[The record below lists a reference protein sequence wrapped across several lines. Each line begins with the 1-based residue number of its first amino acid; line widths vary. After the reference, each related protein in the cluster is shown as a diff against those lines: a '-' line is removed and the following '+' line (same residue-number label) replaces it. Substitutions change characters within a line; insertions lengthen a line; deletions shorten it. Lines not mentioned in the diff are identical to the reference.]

1 VNILCKV
8 NINNIRYC
16 NNTSPLGYVRLYTK
30 GIRGDRRMV
39 QSLIGLRDKVMLA
52 HAWSIVNIDL
62 VSILVFTAAASGPA

>member
-1 VNILCKV
+1 MV
-8 NINNIRYC
+8 
-16 NNTSPLGYVRLYTK
+16 TEEATK
-30 GIRGDRRMV
+30 MV